1 MKNVTNIRL
10 VIAEYLKYKY
20 KIIHIDGDPE
30 VNISVEMNESLKT
43 HENGNEVL
51 FYSAIDIRYK
61 YYRLEIF
68 TC

>member
-1 MKNVTNIRL
+1 MKNVSNIRF

-20 KIIHIDGDPE
+20 KIVQIGGDSE
-30 VNISVEMNESLKT
+30 VNISVEMNESLIT
-43 HENGNEVL
+43 HENGNQVW
-51 FYSAIDIRYK
+51 FYRAIDIRYK